1 MTLPTETLSSSRQTP
16 RAGRF
21 KPRRVIVER
30 SVLGGTP
37 RIAAARFRLARS
49 LLLHVIMTRARCAC
63 GHTRNDPQVL
73 PEPFYT
79 GWGWLLFLIGVT
91 AKPLAVLY
99 RCLWCKQI
107 LARSRDPQILPR
119 FD

>member
-1 MTLPTETLSSSRQTP
+1 MTEANLHTTSTSDRMPPSIP
-16 RAGRF
+16 ARA
-21 KPRRVIVER
+21 
-30 SVLGGTP
+30 
-37 RIAAARFRLARS
+37 A
-49 LLLHVIMTRARCAC
+49 TRCRC
-63 GHTRNDPQVL
+63 GHTRNDPEVL

-99 RCLWCKQI
+99 RCLWCKQVI
-107 LARSRDPQILPR
+107 ARTRDPMILSR